1 MSETGFDTDWQAPRL
16 ARPLRVAVL
25 MSGGGRTFQNLVDRS
40 RMGALSADVVL
51 AVADRPCGGQARA
64 DAAGVP
70 FRLIPRQTFSDVA
83 RFSDAVFSACE
94 AAGCDV
100 VAMAGFLS
108 LLRIP
113 DRFAFR
119 VLNIHPSLIPAFC
132 GPGFYGERVHRA
144 AIERGVRISG
154 CTVHFADN
162 QYDHGPIILQRA
174 VPVFDEDTPETL
186 AARVFEQECR
196 AYPEAL
202 ELYGQGRLAFRNGRL
217 FVER

>member
-1 MSETGFDTDWQAPRL
+1 MTETRFDEDWQAPRL
-16 ARPLRVAVL
+16 GRPLRVAVL

-40 RMGALSADVVL
+40 RMGALLADIVL

-64 DAAGVP
+64 EAAGVP
-70 FRLIPRQTFSDVA
+70 FRLIPRREFSDVA
-83 RFSDAVFSACE
+83 SFGEAVFRACE

-132 GPGFYGERVHRA
+132 GPGFYGDRVHRA

-174 VPVFDEDTPETL
+174 VPVYDADTPQTL

-202 ELYGQGRLAFRNGRL
+202 ELYAQGRLAYRDGRVL
-217 FVER
+217 VGR